1 MFHHINT
8 PLWPMALTQLTSLHK
23 LPMAVGKKSA
33 TSFHHGSHC
42 KKKCNKASQT
52 ILPWVWEALLHFF
65 YSSYFEPSLLRRSPH
80 LSLQTPLTPPR
91 VTPLSPKPI
100 PVISYTPSPFLSFS
114 LFSQKFFFFPFSLSL
129 SLSLSLCP
137 SISSATHSENVEQTA
152 RIFCSKQKRMN
163 WSVFLRSRHHESSS
177 VTTNK
182 LHA

>member
-1 MFHHINT
+1 MIWIYH
-8 PLWPMALTQLTSLHK
+8 
-23 LPMAVGKKSA
+23 
-33 TSFHHGSHC
+33 
-42 KKKCNKASQT
+42 
-52 ILPWVWEALLHFF
+52 
-65 YSSYFEPSLLRRSPH
+65 
-80 LSLQTPLTPPR
+80 
-91 VTPLSPKPI
+91 
-100 PVISYTPSPFLSFS
+100 TPSPFLSFS

-182 LHA
+182 LHAWVSRFSEVLLSSVSCLCLRLLVSSSDGRSWRQRQQHSSPPSLHFFNNNNTISNEQFPARSVKNLCGSEQQQHNYLVQYVPEMVHNRILWQDMFIGLK